1 MGQDG
6 GFCEQ
11 SEVAKKMKE
20 EVFIGRCG
28 YKVKAEIY
36 YDGVNL
42 STRTVHGKRQIFLD
56 WCVLKKIVEYL
67 EKEGEI

>member
-1 MGQDG
+1 M
-6 GFCEQ
+6 E
-11 SEVAKKMKE
+11 E

-56 WCVLKKIVEYL
+56 WCVLKKLVEYL